1 MLSREER
8 WWIFKIKHNE
18 NGWTLPWDRM
28 VFPSHEFFN
37 NYTKVYNTN
46 IDICIPKTLEECNEE
61 ELNIINKLHEGN
73 TRI

>member
-18 NGWTLPWDRM
+18 NNWALPWDRM

-37 NYTKVYNTN
+37 NYTKIYGTN
-46 IDICIPKTLEECNEE
+46 IDIKIPETIDECNQK
-61 ELNIINKLHEGN
+61 ELEIITTLRLK
-73 TRI
+73 

>member
-18 NGWTLPWDRM
+18 NNWTLPWDRM

-37 NYTKVYNTN
+37 NYIKVYGTN
-46 IDICIPKTLEECNEE
+46 IDIKIPEIIDECNQK
-61 ELNIINKLHEGN
+61 ELEIITILRLK
-73 TRI
+73 